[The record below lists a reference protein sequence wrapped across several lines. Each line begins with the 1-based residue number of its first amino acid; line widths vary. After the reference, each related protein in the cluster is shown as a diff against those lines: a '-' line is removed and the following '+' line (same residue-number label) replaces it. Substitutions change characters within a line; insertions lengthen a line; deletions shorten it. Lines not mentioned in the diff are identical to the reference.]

1 MAPSQG
7 LRELLVKHCSSVA
20 RGKPPPPLLTNSSY
34 PDSQASGPNPG
45 QNGPRSEHRSLAYMA
60 GKPRHF
66 ACQAPPPRRMGSR
79 PSHVGTSWRGWSSR
93 GVELGRGMPF
103 VGTHWSGS
111 RKRRLFAKKSRK
123 NPDCVC
129 TPSRAPNPNECFLR
143 SSRLLVRG
151 DDGGDRCWRRFV
163 SHRFLQSPPGRV
175 TFRVCH
181 FLHPPG

>member
-1 MAPSQG
+1 MALTPRTEWGPGTNIDPWQTDYR
-7 LRELLVKHCSSVA
+7 LRSTRV
-20 RGKPPPPLLTNSSY
+20 
-34 PDSQASGPNPG
+34 
-45 QNGPRSEHRSLAYMA
+45 

-66 ACQAPPPRRMGSR
+66 ACQAPPPRRVGG
-79 PSHVGTSWRGWSSR
+79 PSHVGTSWQGWSSR
-93 GVELGRGMPF
+93 GVELGRGMPI

-151 DDGGDRCWRRFV
+151 DGGDVAGAVLPASFSRARRPRDV
-163 SHRFLQSPPGRV
+163 QSLPLLTHTPDEPP
-175 TFRVCH
+175 THDTTHTQHTHTQCFACKSI
-181 FLHPPG
+181 PDPDTTI